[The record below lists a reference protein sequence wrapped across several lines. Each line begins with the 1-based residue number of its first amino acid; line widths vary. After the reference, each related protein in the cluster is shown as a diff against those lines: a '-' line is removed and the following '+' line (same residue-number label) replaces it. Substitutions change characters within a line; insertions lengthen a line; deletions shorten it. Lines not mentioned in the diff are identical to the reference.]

1 MPYVLHC
8 AAKSDVGKVR
18 SKNDDSAYAGRH
30 LAVLA
35 DGMGGHVGGDVASA
49 SAVLDLAPL
58 DATGYDDPATVLPD
72 EIQNANLILNELVH
86 ANPKLAGMGTTC
98 TAGLLA
104 GDTLY
109 MAHIG
114 DSRAYR
120 LKDGEF
126 EQITRDHTFVQRL
139 VDEGRLSPEEAE
151 HHPNKNVLMRVLGD
165 VDASP
170 ELDVFEVPVTA
181 GERWLFCSDGLTD
194 VVTVPTIRKTLEE
207 TESLEET
214 VDRLVDL
221 TLKGGAHD
229 NVTVIVFEIAEGTE
243 EELAPIQSLHLSDEA
258 LAAAHPAEVGPV
270 SGRLLREDLDVR
282 PHLLVGAA
290 SSAVKTDRIP
300 IVTRATT
307 QRRAATLLGEAP
319 APDNRPR
326 RAAAILTGA
335 STPTTAEVPTTA
347 PASAATPAA
356 AGSDEGTSVGASAT
370 EGASR
375 DGSAEPTGVATAASA
390 GADQDPADAVA
401 TSGTGAADAPDT
413 GAPAAESGTA
423 ARGSSERRTADAD
436 EEDLADHRLSA
447 GSMPPEEATRERTYR
462 RALFVPIFAALL
474 ALILAVLLGWGYLWT
489 QTQYYVGEHEGKVA
503 VFKGVPQQLGPLD
516 LSQMDR
522 DTDLSMDQLT
532 GYARTRVE
540 SGIAARDQE
549 HADQIV
555 TDLRRDAGEDPDD
568 GEEPSSSPASSSSPR
583 SSDSTREP
591 SESSSSR
598 SGSATESASRS
609 GVASPSPSGTRSPS
623 PSGSAA
629 ANGGD

>member
-8 AAKSDVGKVR
+8 AARSDVGRVR

-30 LAVLA
+30 LVVLA

-104 GDTLY
+104 GETLY

-120 LKDGEF
+120 LRDGEF

-194 VVTVPTIRKTLEE
+194 VVTVPTIRTILEE
-207 TESLEET
+207 AQSLEAA
-214 VDRLVDL
+214 VDELIDL

-229 NVTVIVFEIAEGTE
+229 NVTVIVFEVAEGTE
-243 EELAPIQSLHLSDEA
+243 EELAPIESLHLSDEA

-282 PHLLVGAA
+282 PHILVGAA
-290 SSAVKTDRIP
+290 ASAVKTDRIP

-307 QRRAATLLGEAP
+307 KRRAATLLGEEP
-319 APDNRPR
+319 VPDNRPR

-335 STPTTAEVPTTA
+335 SRPGPATAEVPTTA
-347 PASAATPAA
+347 PASAGPSASSAEPAEDSARPAA
-356 AGSDEGTSVGASAT
+356 AG
-370 EGASR
+370 
-375 DGSAEPTGVATAASA
+375 GSAAA
-390 GADQDPADAVA
+390 
-401 TSGTGAADAPDT
+401 
-413 GAPAAESGTA
+413 APAAVGAAASGAGAAAASSEADAGHPAAGSA
-423 ARGSSERRTADAD
+423 ARGADRSDARGHADDPD
-436 EEDLADHRLSA
+436 EEDLSDRRLA
-447 GSMPPEEATRERTYR
+447 EGPLAEDDEDERRRTYR
-462 RALFVPIFAALL
+462 RGFFVPVFAALL
-474 ALILAVLLGWGYLWT
+474 ALILAVLVGWGYLWT

-503 VFKGVPQQLGPLD
+503 VFKGVSQRLGPID
-516 LSQMDR
+516 LSQVDR
-522 DTDLSMDQLT
+522 DTDLSMDSLT
-532 GYARTRVE
+532 GYTRTRVE
-540 SGIAARDQE
+540 SGISARDQE

-555 TDLRRDAGEDPDD
+555 ADLCRDVGEDEDG
-568 GEEPSSSPASSSSPR
+568 GEEPSSSSASSR
-583 SSDSTREP
+583 SGE
-591 SESSSSR
+591 SSR
-598 SGSATESASRS
+598 SGSASESSSPSGSDAADRSSASRS
-609 GVASPSPSGTRSPS
+609 GSGSPSASRSGSPSPSGA
-623 PSGSAA
+623 SGSATSS

>member
-8 AAKSDVGKVR
+8 AARSDVGRVR

-58 DATGYDDPATVLPD
+58 DATGYDDPSTVLPD

-104 GDTLY
+104 GQTLY

-120 LKDGEF
+120 LKDGVF

-139 VDEGRLSPEEAE
+139 VEEGRLSSEEAE

-170 ELDVFEVPVTA
+170 ELDVFEVPVTV

-194 VVTVPTIRKTLEE
+194 VVTVPTIRTTLEE
-207 TESLEET
+207 AQSLEAAADE
-214 VDRLVDL
+214 LIDL

-229 NVTVIVFEIAEGTE
+229 NVTVIVFEVAEGTE

-270 SGRLLREDLDVR
+270 SGRLLREDLEAR
-282 PHLLVGAA
+282 PHILVGAA

-307 QRRAATLLGEAP
+307 RRRAATLLGEEA

-335 STPTTAEVPTTA
+335 TSSGPATAEVPTTA
-347 PASAATPAA
+347 PASAGSSAPA
-356 AGSDEGTSVGASAT
+356 AGSDVDAVG
-370 EGASR
+370 
-375 DGSAEPTGVATAASA
+375 GSAAAPEAIGATA
-390 GADQDPADAVA
+390 
-401 TSGTGAADAPDT
+401 SGTGAGAAVSGADS
-413 GAPAAESGTA
+413 GRPAA
-423 ARGSSERRTADAD
+423 GSSAHGAGRPDVRGHVDGED
-436 EEDLADHRLSA
+436 EEDLSDRSLAEGPLAADDEDER
-447 GSMPPEEATRERTYR
+447 RRTYR
-462 RALFVPIFAALL
+462 RGFFVPVFAALL
-474 ALILAVLLGWGYLWT
+474 ALIFAVLVGWGYLWT

-503 VFKGVPQQLGPLD
+503 VFKGVSQRLGPID
-516 LSQMDR
+516 LSQVDR
-522 DTDLSMDQLT
+522 DTDLSMDSLT
-532 GYARTRVE
+532 GYTRTRVE
-540 SGIAARDQE
+540 SGISARDQE
-549 HADQIV
+549 HADRIV
-555 TDLRRDAGEDPDD
+555 ADLRRDAGEDG
-568 GEEPSSSPASSSSPR
+568 GEEPSSSPASSR
-583 SSDSTREP
+583 SAGP
-591 SESSSSR
+591 SR
-598 SGSATESASRS
+598 SGSTS
-609 GVASPSPSGTRSPS
+609 GSVS
-623 PSGSAA
+623 PSGSDGADGSSS

>member
-8 AAKSDVGKVR
+8 AAKSDVGRIR

-30 LAVLA
+30 LVVLA

-72 EIQNANLILNELVH
+72 EIQNANLVLNELVH

-120 LKDGEF
+120 LRDGEF

-139 VDEGRLSPEEAE
+139 VEEGRLSKEEAE

-170 ELDVFEVPVTA
+170 ELDVFEVPVTI

-194 VVTVPTIRKTLEE
+194 VVTVPTIKQTVEQAETLDDA
-207 TESLEET
+207 
-214 VDRLVDL
+214 VDELVDL

-229 NVTVIVFEIAEGTE
+229 NVTVIVFEVAEGTE
-243 EELAPIQSLHLSDEA
+243 EELAPVQSLHLSDEA
-258 LAAAHPAEVGPV
+258 LAAAHPPEVGPV
-270 SGRLLREDLDVR
+270 SGRLLREDLQVR
-282 PHLLVGAA
+282 PHILVGAA
-290 SSAVKTDRIP
+290 SAAVKTDRVP

-307 QRRAATLLGEAP
+307 KRRAATLLGEEP

-326 RAAAILTGA
+326 RAAAILTGSSRA
-335 STPTTAEVPTTA
+335 EPATSEVPTTA
-347 PASAATPAA
+347 PASAIGS
-356 AGSDEGTSVGASAT
+356 AGEGASAT
-370 EGASR
+370 DGASTAGAAAVGAPGSASAADTADSPASGSAPFAEGA
-375 DGSAEPTGVATAASA
+375 DGAAASA
-390 GADQDPADAVA
+390 DA
-401 TSGTGAADAPDT
+401 
-413 GAPAAESGTA
+413 
-423 ARGSSERRTADAD
+423 RTATQTQD
-436 EEDLADHRLSA
+436 EDFS
-447 GSMPPEEATRERTYR
+447 PEEATRESTYR
-462 RALFVPIFAALL
+462 RGFFVPVFAALL

-503 VFKGVPQQLGPLD
+503 VFKGVSQRLGPLE
-516 LSQMDR
+516 LSEVDR
-522 DTDLSMDQLT
+522 DTDLSVDSLT
-532 GYARTRVE
+532 GYTRTRVE
-540 SGIAARDQE
+540 SGISARDQE

-555 TDLRRDAGEDPDD
+555 ADLRRDTGEESDG
-568 GEEPSSSPASSSSPR
+568 GEEPSSSRASTSSSDDRSSSPSR
-583 SSDSTREP
+583 SGSASTSP
-591 SESSSSR
+591 SRSGSASTTPSRSGSASTTAPSR
-598 SGSATESASRS
+598 SGSAT
-609 GVASPSPSGTRSPS
+609 PS
-623 PSGSAA
+623 PSGSRSPAPSGSSSS
-629 ANGGD
+629 NGGD

>member
-8 AAKSDVGKVR
+8 AAKSDVGRIR

-30 LAVLA
+30 LVVLA

-72 EIQNANLILNELVH
+72 EIQNANLVLNELVH

-120 LKDGEF
+120 LRDGEF

-139 VDEGRLSPEEAE
+139 VEEGRLSKEEAE

-170 ELDVFEVPVTA
+170 ELDVFEVPVTV

-194 VVTVPTIRKTLEE
+194 VVTVPTIKQTVEQAETLEDA
-207 TESLEET
+207 
-214 VDRLVDL
+214 VDELVDL

-229 NVTVIVFEIAEGTE
+229 NVTVIVFEVAEGTE
-243 EELAPIQSLHLSDEA
+243 EELAPVQSLHLSDEA
-258 LAAAHPAEVGPV
+258 LAAAHPPEVGPV
-270 SGRLLREDLDVR
+270 SGRLLREDLAVR
-282 PHLLVGAA
+282 PHILVGAA
-290 SSAVKTDRIP
+290 SAAVKTDRVP

-307 QRRAATLLGEAP
+307 KRRAATLLGEEP
-319 APDNRPR
+319 VPDNRPR
-326 RAAAILTGA
+326 RAAAILTGSSRSEPA
-335 STPTTAEVPTTA
+335 AEVPTTA
-347 PASAATPAA
+347 PASADSPASA
-356 AGSDEGTSVGASAT
+356 IGSAGEPGEGASAT
-370 EGASR
+370 DGTSAAGAATASTP
-375 DGSAEPTGVATAASA
+375 GSASDSDTADSPACGGALSAA
-390 GADQDPADAVA
+390 GAD
-401 TSGTGAADAPDT
+401 GAAASTDA
-413 GAPAAESGTA
+413 
-423 ARGSSERRTADAD
+423 RTARDAED
-436 EEDLADHRLSA
+436 EDLSDRRLRGEDLS
-447 GSMPPEEATRERTYR
+447 PEEATRESTYR
-462 RALFVPIFAALL
+462 RGFFVPVFAALL

-503 VFKGVPQQLGPLD
+503 VFKGVPQRLGPLE
-516 LSQMDR
+516 LSQVDR
-522 DTDLSMDQLT
+522 DTDLSVDGLT
-532 GYARTRVE
+532 GYTRTRVE
-540 SGIAARDQE
+540 SGISARDQE

-555 TDLRRDAGEDPDD
+555 TDLRRDTGEESDG
-568 GEEPSSSPASSSSPR
+568 GEEPSSSPASSSSSDDR
-583 SSDSTREP
+583 SSSPSRSGSASTSP
-591 SESSSSR
+591 SRSGSASTTAPSR
-598 SGSATESASRS
+598 SGSAT
-609 GVASPSPSGTRSPS
+609 PS
-623 PSGSAA
+623 PSGSRSPAPSGSSSS
-629 ANGGD
+629 NGGD

>member
-8 AAKSDVGKVR
+8 AAKSDVGRVR

-30 LAVLA
+30 LVVLA

-72 EIQNANLILNELVH
+72 EIQNANLVLNELVH

-120 LKDGEF
+120 LRDGEF

-139 VDEGRLSPEEAE
+139 VEEGRLSKEEAE

-170 ELDVFEVPVTA
+170 ELDVFEVPVTV

-194 VVTVPTIRKTLEE
+194 VVTVPTIKQTVEQAETLEDA
-207 TESLEET
+207 
-214 VDRLVDL
+214 VDELVDL

-229 NVTVIVFEIAEGTE
+229 NVTVIVFEVAEGTE
-243 EELAPIQSLHLSDEA
+243 EELAPVQSLHLSDEA
-258 LAAAHPAEVGPV
+258 LAAAHPPEVGPV
-270 SGRLLREDLDVR
+270 SGRLLREDLQVR
-282 PHLLVGAA
+282 PHILVGAA
-290 SSAVKTDRIP
+290 SAAVKTDRVP

-307 QRRAATLLGEAP
+307 KRRAATLLGEEP

-326 RAAAILTGA
+326 RAAAILTGSSHA
-335 STPTTAEVPTTA
+335 EPATSEVPTTA
-347 PASAATPAA
+347 PASAIGSAGEGASAPNGAAA
-356 AGSDEGTSVGASAT
+356 AGTAAVGTPGSASAADT
-370 EGASR
+370 ADSPASGSTRSADGA
-375 DGSAEPTGVATAASA
+375 DGAAASA
-390 GADQDPADAVA
+390 DA
-401 TSGTGAADAPDT
+401 
-413 GAPAAESGTA
+413 
-423 ARGSSERRTADAD
+423 RTATQTQD
-436 EEDLADHRLSA
+436 EDLSA
-447 GSMPPEEATRERTYR
+447 EEATRESTYR
-462 RALFVPIFAALL
+462 RGFFVPVFAALL

-503 VFKGVPQQLGPLD
+503 VFKGVSQRLGPLE
-516 LSQMDR
+516 LSEVDR
-522 DTDLSMDQLT
+522 DTDLSVDSLT
-532 GYARTRVE
+532 GYTRTRVE
-540 SGIAARDQE
+540 SGISARDQE

-555 TDLRRDAGEDPDD
+555 ADLRRDTGEESDG
-568 GEEPSSSPASSSSPR
+568 GEEPSSSPASTSSSDDRSSSPSR
-583 SSDSTREP
+583 SGSASTSP
-591 SESSSSR
+591 SRSGSASTTAPSR
-598 SGSATESASRS
+598 SGSAT
-609 GVASPSPSGTRSPS
+609 PSPSSSRSPA
-623 PSGSAA
+623 PSGSSSS
-629 ANGGD
+629 NGGD

>member
-8 AAKSDVGKVR
+8 AAKSDVGRIR

-30 LAVLA
+30 LVVLA

-72 EIQNANLILNELVH
+72 EIQNANLVLNELVH

-120 LKDGEF
+120 LRDGEF

-139 VDEGRLSPEEAE
+139 VEEGRLSKEEAE

-170 ELDVFEVPVTA
+170 ELDVFEVPVTV

-194 VVTVPTIRKTLEE
+194 VVTVPTIKQTVEQAETLEDA
-207 TESLEET
+207 
-214 VDRLVDL
+214 VDELVDL

-229 NVTVIVFEIAEGTE
+229 NVTVIVFEVAEGTE
-243 EELAPIQSLHLSDEA
+243 EELAPVQSLHLSDEA
-258 LAAAHPAEVGPV
+258 LAAAHPPEVGPV
-270 SGRLLREDLDVR
+270 SGRLLREDLQVR
-282 PHLLVGAA
+282 PHILVGAA
-290 SSAVKTDRIP
+290 SAAVKTDRVP

-307 QRRAATLLGEAP
+307 KRRAATLLGEEP

-326 RAAAILTGA
+326 RAAAILTGSSRA
-335 STPTTAEVPTTA
+335 EPATSEVPTTA
-347 PASAATPAA
+347 PASAIGSAGEGASAPDGAA
-356 AGSDEGTSVGASAT
+356 AGGAAAVGTPGSASAADT
-370 EGASR
+370 ADSPASGSTPSADSADGA
-375 DGSAEPTGVATAASA
+375 AASA
-390 GADQDPADAVA
+390 DA
-401 TSGTGAADAPDT
+401 
-413 GAPAAESGTA
+413 
-423 ARGSSERRTADAD
+423 RTATQTQD
-436 EEDLADHRLSA
+436 EDLSA
-447 GSMPPEEATRERTYR
+447 EEATRESTYR
-462 RALFVPIFAALL
+462 RGFFVPVFAALL

-503 VFKGVPQQLGPLD
+503 VFKGVSQRLGPLE
-516 LSQMDR
+516 LSQVDR
-522 DTDLSMDQLT
+522 DTDLSVDSLS
-532 GYARTRVE
+532 GYTRTRVE
-540 SGIAARDQE
+540 SGISARDQE

-555 TDLRRDAGEDPDD
+555 ADLRRDTGEESDG
-568 GEEPSSSPASSSSPR
+568 GEEPSSSPASSSSSDDR
-583 SSDSTREP
+583 SSSPSRSGSASTSP
-591 SESSSSR
+591 SRSGSASTTAPSR
-598 SGSATESASRS
+598 SGSAT
-609 GVASPSPSGTRSPS
+609 PS
-623 PSGSAA
+623 PSGSRSPAPSGSSSS
-629 ANGGD
+629 NGGD

>member
-72 EIQNANLILNELVH
+72 EIQNANLVLNELVH

-307 QRRAATLLGEAP
+307 QRRAATLLGEEP

-335 STPTTAEVPTTA
+335 SAPAAATPTTA
-347 PASAATPAA
+347 PASAGQDGAA
-356 AGSDEGTSVGASAT
+356 DLREESAARTSAT
-370 EGASR
+370 EGTPSGSVAS
-375 DGSAEPTGVATAASA
+375 AAGVAAGGTAAAASA
-390 GADQDPADAVA
+390 GSGRDTADTAAGGPDASGASDADR
-401 TSGTGAADAPDT
+401 PDT
-413 GAPAAESGTA
+413 AAEPGA
-423 ARGSSERRTADAD
+423 DARGSSAARRPADVD
-436 EEDLADHRLSA
+436 DEDLSDRGPDD
-447 GSMPPEEATRERTYR
+447 GSLPPEEATRKSTYR
-462 RALFVPIFAALL
+462 RGLFVPVFAALL

-503 VFKGVPQQLGPLD
+503 VFKGVPQQLGPLE
-516 LSQMDR
+516 LSQVDR
-522 DTDLSMDQLT
+522 DTDLSMEQLT
-532 GYARTRVE
+532 GYTRTRVE

-555 TDLRRDAGEDPDD
+555 TDLRRAAGEDPDE
-568 GEEPSSSPASSSSPR
+568 GEEPSSSPASSSSSRDASGSP
-583 SSDSTREP
+583 
-591 SESSSSR
+591 SR
-598 SGSATESASRS
+598 SGSASESASRS
-609 GVASPSPSGTRSPS
+609 GSASPSESGSRSPS
-623 PSGSAA
+623 PSGSAST
-629 ANGGD
+629 NGGD

>member
-8 AAKSDVGKVR
+8 AAKSDVGRIR

-30 LAVLA
+30 LVVLA

-72 EIQNANLILNELVH
+72 EIQNANLVLNELVH

-120 LKDGEF
+120 LRDGEF

-139 VDEGRLSPEEAE
+139 VEEGRLSKEEAE

-170 ELDVFEVPVTA
+170 ELDVFEVPVTV

-194 VVTVPTIRKTLEE
+194 VVTVPTIKQTVEQAETLEDA
-207 TESLEET
+207 
-214 VDRLVDL
+214 VDELVDL

-229 NVTVIVFEIAEGTE
+229 NVTVIVFEVAEGTE
-243 EELAPIQSLHLSDEA
+243 EELAPVQSLHLSDEA
-258 LAAAHPAEVGPV
+258 LAAAHPPEVGPV
-270 SGRLLREDLDVR
+270 SGRLLREDLAVR
-282 PHLLVGAA
+282 PHILVGAA
-290 SSAVKTDRIP
+290 SAAVKTDRVP

-307 QRRAATLLGEAP
+307 KRRAATLLGEDP
-319 APDNRPR
+319 VPDNRPR
-326 RAAAILTGA
+326 RAAAILTGSSRSEPA
-335 STPTTAEVPTTA
+335 AEVPATA
-347 PASAATPAA
+347 PASADSPASA
-356 AGSDEGTSVGASAT
+356 IGSAGEPGEGASAT
-370 EGASR
+370 DGASTAGAAAVGAPGSASAVDTADSPASGSAPSAEGA
-375 DGSAEPTGVATAASA
+375 DGAAASA
-390 GADQDPADAVA
+390 DA
-401 TSGTGAADAPDT
+401 
-413 GAPAAESGTA
+413 
-423 ARGSSERRTADAD
+423 RTATQTQD
-436 EEDLADHRLSA
+436 EDFS
-447 GSMPPEEATRERTYR
+447 PEEATRESTYR
-462 RALFVPIFAALL
+462 RGFFVPVFAALL

-503 VFKGVPQQLGPLD
+503 VFKGVPQRLGPLE
-516 LSQMDR
+516 LSQVDR
-522 DTDLSMDQLT
+522 DTDLSVDGLT
-532 GYARTRVE
+532 GYTRTRVE
-540 SGIAARDQE
+540 SGISARDQE

-555 TDLRRDAGEDPDD
+555 TDLRRDTGEESDG
-568 GEEPSSSPASSSSPR
+568 GEEPSSSPASSSS
-583 SSDSTREP
+583 SDDP
-591 SESSSSR
+591 SSSPSRSGSASTTPSRSGSASTTPSR
-598 SGSATESASRS
+598 SGSATPSQS
-609 GVASPSPSGTRSPS
+609 GSGSPV
-623 PSGSAA
+623 PSGSSSS
-629 ANGGD
+629 NGGD

>member
-8 AAKSDVGKVR
+8 AAKSDVGKIR

-30 LAVLA
+30 LVVLA

-72 EIQNANLILNELVH
+72 EIQNANLVLNELVH

-120 LKDGEF
+120 LRDGEF

-139 VDEGRLSPEEAE
+139 VEEGRLSKEEAE

-170 ELDVFEVPVTA
+170 ELDVFEVPVTV

-194 VVTVPTIRKTLEE
+194 VVTVPTIKQTVEQAETLEDA
-207 TESLEET
+207 
-214 VDRLVDL
+214 VDELVDL

-229 NVTVIVFEIAEGTE
+229 NVTVIVFEVAEGTE
-243 EELAPIQSLHLSDEA
+243 EELAPVQSLHLSDEA
-258 LAAAHPAEVGPV
+258 LAAAHPPEVGPV
-270 SGRLLREDLDVR
+270 SGRLLREDLQVR
-282 PHLLVGAA
+282 PHILVGAA
-290 SSAVKTDRIP
+290 SAAVKTDRVP

-307 QRRAATLLGEAP
+307 KRRAATLLGEEP

-326 RAAAILTGA
+326 RAAAILTGSSRA
-335 STPTTAEVPTTA
+335 EPATSEVPTTA
-347 PASAATPAA
+347 PASAIGSAGEGDSAPNGAAA
-356 AGSDEGTSVGASAT
+356 AGAAAVGTPGSASAADT
-370 EGASR
+370 ADSPASGSAPSAEGA
-375 DGSAEPTGVATAASA
+375 DGAAASA
-390 GADQDPADAVA
+390 DA
-401 TSGTGAADAPDT
+401 
-413 GAPAAESGTA
+413 
-423 ARGSSERRTADAD
+423 RTATQTQD
-436 EEDLADHRLSA
+436 EDLSA
-447 GSMPPEEATRERTYR
+447 EEETRESTYR
-462 RALFVPIFAALL
+462 RGFFVPVFAALL

-503 VFKGVPQQLGPLD
+503 VFKGVSQRLGPLE
-516 LSQMDR
+516 LSEVDR
-522 DTDLSMDQLT
+522 DTDLSVDSLT
-532 GYARTRVE
+532 GYTRTRVE
-540 SGIAARDQE
+540 SGISARDQE

-555 TDLRRDAGEDPDD
+555 ADLRRDTGEESDG
-568 GEEPSSSPASSSSPR
+568 GEEPSSSPASSSSSDDR
-583 SSDSTREP
+583 SSSPSRSGSASTSP
-591 SESSSSR
+591 SRSGSASTTAPSR
-598 SGSATESASRS
+598 SGSAT
-609 GVASPSPSGTRSPS
+609 PS
-623 PSGSAA
+623 PSGSRSPAPSGSSSS
-629 ANGGD
+629 NGGD

>member
-8 AAKSDVGKVR
+8 AAKSDVGKIR

-151 HHPNKNVLMRVLGD
+151 HHPNKSVLMRVLGD

-170 ELDVFEVPVTA
+170 ELDVFEVPVTV

-194 VVTVPTIRKTLEE
+194 VVTVPTIKQTVEQAETLQDA
-207 TESLEET
+207 
-214 VDRLVDL
+214 VDELVDL

-229 NVTVIVFEIAEGTE
+229 NVTVIVFEIAEGNE

-282 PHLLVGAA
+282 PHILVGAA

-307 QRRAATLLGEAP
+307 KRRAAMLLGEEP

-335 STPTTAEVPTTA
+335 SAGTPD
-347 PASAATPAA
+347 SAA
-356 AGSDEGTSVGASAT
+356 GDLEGASAD
-370 EGASR
+370 ASA
-375 DGSAEPTGVATAASA
+375 GEAASATAASA
-390 GADQDPADAVA
+390 TAA
-401 TSGTGAADAPDT
+401 GAAAAGGVAGASAGSSATTDGNDGAETPGTASAGTWDASAAGSAGQGSAP
-413 GAPAAESGTA
+413 APAAGT
-423 ARGSSERRTADAD
+423 DD
-436 EEDLADHRLSA
+436 DEDLSDRLLS
-447 GSMPPEEATRERTYR
+447 GDPLPPEEATQESTYR
-462 RALFVPIFAALL
+462 RGFFVPVFAALL

-489 QTQYYVGEHEGKVA
+489 QTQYYVGVHEGKVA
-503 VFKGVPQQLGPLD
+503 VFKGVPQQLGPLE
-516 LSQMDR
+516 LSQVDR
-522 DTDLSMDQLT
+522 DTDLSVDDLT
-532 GYARTRVE
+532 GYTRTRVE
-540 SGIAARDQE
+540 SGISARDQE

-555 TDLRRDAGEDPDD
+555 TDLRRDAGKGEDG
-568 GEEPSSSPASSSSPR
+568 GEEPSSSSKASSSSK
-583 SSDSTREP
+583 SSKGSKE
-591 SESSSSR
+591 SSSSSR
-598 SGSATESASRS
+598 SGSSSESASRS
-609 GVASPSPSGTRSPS
+609 GLRSPS
-623 PSGSAA
+623 PSGSSSS
-629 ANGGD
+629 NGGD